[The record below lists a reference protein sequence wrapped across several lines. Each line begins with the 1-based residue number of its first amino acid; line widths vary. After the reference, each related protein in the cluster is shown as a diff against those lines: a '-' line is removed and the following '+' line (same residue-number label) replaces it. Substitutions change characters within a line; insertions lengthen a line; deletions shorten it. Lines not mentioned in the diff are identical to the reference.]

1 MKPIVTIENVSKRYR
16 LGGLHPGY
24 LTFRDMLGGAFQRV
38 AFKRGGGGGDAEAGT
53 AGESRR
59 DFWALRDINLEVR
72 PGELVGVIGR
82 NGAGKST
89 LLKILSRVT
98 KPTTGR
104 VAMYGRV
111 GSLLEV
117 GTGFHAELSGRE
129 NVFLSGAIL
138 GMRRAEIERKFD
150 EIVAFS
156 ELEKFIDTPVKRY
169 SSGMYV
175 RLAFS
180 VAAHLEPEILIMDEV
195 LAVGDAAFQQKCL
208 DKMHDIRRHGR
219 TIFFV
224 SHNMPAVTRLCRRV
238 ILLHEGRIVSEGE
251 PQAVVNDY
259 LSASWN
265 IAAVRE
271 WPTVADAPG
280 NDVVRLARVRVLDDA
295 CAPSTAFDIRRP
307 VRIEITYD
315 VLAGGRVLTPH
326 VEFHDDGGIN
336 VFSSHDTGEAW
347 RRTPRAPGRYASVIT
362 IPGNMLSEGTLRA
375 HVAVM
380 SHVPQTTLHAQERN
394 VVAFQIIDS
403 QQGDSARG
411 DYIGPIPGIV
421 RPLLDWETARLDP
434 PPPHGRDA
442 PPVQVAPPV
451 QNAPPPDS
459 RLPPAD
465 S

>member
-1 MKPIVTIENVSKRYR
+1 MKPIVKIENVSKRYR

-24 LTFRDMLGGAFQRV
+24 LTIRDMLGGALRMPFR
-38 AFKRGGGGGDAEAGT
+38 RGDARDDEQ
-53 AGESRR
+53 RR
-59 DFWALRDINLEVR
+59 DFWALRDIDLSVHA
-72 PGELVGVIGR
+72 GELIGVIGR

-104 VAMYGRV
+104 VEMYGRV

-208 DKMHDIRRHGR
+208 DKMHAIRQHGR

-224 SHNMPAVTRLCRRV
+224 SHNMPAVTRLCRRA

-251 PQAVVNDY
+251 PQAVINDY

-265 IAAVRE
+265 ITAERE
-271 WPTVADAPG
+271 WLSHAEAPG
-280 NDVVRLARVRVLDDA
+280 NHVVRLARVRVLDETGA
-295 CAPSTAFDIRRP
+295 NVTAFDIRHP
-307 VRIEITYD
+307 VRVEITYD
-315 VLAGGRVLTPH
+315 VLEAGHVLTPH
-326 VEFHDDGGIN
+326 VGLVNEEG
-336 VFSSHDTGEAW
+336 VRAFSSHDTSDEW
-347 RRTPRAPGRYASVIT
+347 RRKPRETGRYASVIT
-362 IPGNMLSEGTLRA
+362 IPGNLLSEGTLRA
-375 HVAVM
+375 HASVM
-380 SHVPQTTLHAQERN
+380 SHTPTTTLHAQERN
-394 VVAFQIIDS
+394 VVAFQVIDT

-411 DYIGPIPGIV
+411 DYIGPIPGVV
-421 RPLLDWETARLDP
+421 RPLLNWTTSLEAD
-434 PPPHGRDA
+434 GR
-442 PPVQVAPPV
+442 
-451 QNAPPPDS
+451 
-459 RLPPAD
+459 
-465 S
+465 

>member
-1 MKPIVTIENVSKRYR
+1 MKPIVKIENVSKRYR

-24 LTFRDMLGGAFQRV
+24 LTFRDMVGGALGRV
-38 AFKRGGGGGDAEAGT
+38 TFKRGGDGGQ
-53 AGESRR
+53 AGEQRR
-59 DFWALRDINLEVR
+59 DFWALRDINLSVQ
-72 PGELVGVIGR
+72 PGELIGVIGR

-104 VAMYGRV
+104 VEMYGRV

-138 GMRRAEIERKFD
+138 GMRRTEIARKFD
-150 EIVAFS
+150 EIVVFS

-208 DKMHDIRRHGR
+208 DKMHAIRQHGR

-238 ILLHEGRIVSEGE
+238 ILLHAGQIVSEGE
-251 PQAVVNDY
+251 PQTVVNDY

-265 IAAVRE
+265 ITAEHE
-271 WPTVADAPG
+271 WTTPADAPG
-280 NDVVRLARVRVLDDA
+280 NDVARLRRVRVLDEA
-295 CAPSTAFDIRRP
+295 GALSTAFDIRRP
-307 VRIEITYD
+307 VHVEITYD
-315 VLAGGRVLTPH
+315 VLADGHILTPH
-326 VEFHDDGGIN
+326 VELHNEEG
-336 VFSSHDTGEAW
+336 VHAFSSHDTSDEW
-347 RRTPRAPGRYASVIT
+347 RRTARARGRYASVIAL
-362 IPGNMLSEGTLRA
+362 PGNLLSEGTLRA
-375 HVAVM
+375 HVSLM
-380 SHVPQTTLHAQERN
+380 SHTPTTKLHAQARN
-394 VVAFQIIDS
+394 VVAFQVIDS
-403 QQGDSARG
+403 AQHGDSARG
-411 DYIGPIPGIV
+411 DYIGPIPGVV
-421 RPLLDWETARLDP
+421 RPLLNWTTSLEAN
-434 PPPHGRDA
+434 GR
-442 PPVQVAPPV
+442 
-451 QNAPPPDS
+451 
-459 RLPPAD
+459 
-465 S
+465 

>member
-24 LTFRDMLGGAFQRV
+24 QTFRDLIGGALGRV
-38 AFKRGGGGGDAEAGT
+38 AFKRGGGSDDETT
-53 AGESRR
+53 AGERRR
-59 DFWALRDINLEVR
+59 DFWALRDINLTVH

-104 VAMYGRV
+104 VALYGRV

-129 NVFLSGAIL
+129 NIFLSGAIL

-208 DKMHDIRRHGR
+208 DKMHAIRQHGR

-224 SHNMPAVTRLCRRV
+224 SHSMPAVTRLCRRV
-238 ILLHEGRIVSEGE
+238 ILLHEGRIVSEGDS
-251 PQAVVNDY
+251 QTVVNEY

-265 IAAVRE
+265 ITSECE
-271 WPTVADAPG
+271 WLTPEDAPG
-280 NDVVRLARVRVLDDA
+280 NDVVRLARVCVLNDA
-295 CAPSTAFDIRRP
+295 GATATAFDIRRP

-315 VLAGGRVLTPH
+315 VQAGGHVLTPH
-326 VEFHDDGGIN
+326 VEFHNDVGVH
-336 VFSSHDTGEAW
+336 VFSSHDTGAAW
-347 RRTPRAPGRYASVIT
+347 RRTPREVGRYSSVIT
-362 IPGNMLSEGTLRA
+362 IPGNTFSEGMLRA
-375 HVAVM
+375 HVSVM
-380 SHVPQTTLHAQERN
+380 SHVPQTMLHAQARN
-394 VVAFQIIDS
+394 AVAFQVVDS

-411 DYIGPIPGIV
+411 DYIGPIPGVV
-421 RPLLDWETARLDP
+421 RPLLGWATARLDA
-434 PPPHGRDA
+434 PHG
-442 PPVQVAPPV
+442 P
-451 QNAPPPDS
+451 NAPRPRNGNAAASSPGS
-459 RLPPAD
+459 
-465 S
+465 

>member
-24 LTFRDMLGGAFQRV
+24 MTFRGMIGNALGRV
-38 AFKRGGGGGDAEAGT
+38 AFKRAGGDDEVA
-53 AGESRR
+53 AGESPR
-59 DFWALRDINLEVR
+59 DFWALRDINLTVR
-72 PGELVGVIGR
+72 PGELIGVIGR

-138 GMRRAEIERKFD
+138 GMRRAEIRRKFD

-208 DKMHDIRRHGR
+208 DKMHAIRQHGR

-224 SHNMPAVTRLCRRV
+224 SHSMPAVTRLCRRV
-238 ILLHEGRIVSEGE
+238 LLLHEGRIVSEGE
-251 PQAVVNDY
+251 PQTVVNDY

-265 IAAVRE
+265 ITAERE
-271 WPTVADAPG
+271 WPDQEGAPG
-280 NDVVRLARVRVLDDA
+280 NDVVRLARVRVIDA
-295 CAPSTAFDIRRP
+295 TGAPSTAFDIRRP
-307 VRIEITYD
+307 VHVEITYD
-315 VLAGGRVLTPH
+315 VLAGGHVLTPH
-326 VEFHDDGGIN
+326 VEFHNDEGVE
-336 VFSSHDTGEAW
+336 VFGSHDTGEAW
-347 RRTPRAPGRYASVIT
+347 RRTPREAGRYTSIMT

-375 HVAVM
+375 NVSVM
-380 SHVPQTTLHAQERN
+380 SHVPRTTLHAQAQG
-394 VVAFQIIDS
+394 VVAFQVIDS

-411 DYIGPIPGIV
+411 DYIGPLPGVV
-421 RPLLDWETARLDP
+421 RPLLDWETTRLGATAQR
-434 PPPHGRDA
+434 GRSA
-442 PPVQVAPPV
+442 
-451 QNAPPPDS
+451 S
-459 RLPPAD
+459 LPPG

>member
-38 AFKRGGGGGDAEAGT
+38 AFKRSSEEVK

-59 DFWALRDINLEVR
+59 DFWALRDINLTVR
-72 PGELVGVIGR
+72 PGELIGIIGR

-138 GMRRAEIERKFD
+138 GMRRTEIERKFD

-156 ELEKFIDTPVKRY
+156 ELEQFIDTPVKRY

-208 DKMHDIRRHGR
+208 DKMHAIRQHGR

-224 SHNMPAVTRLCRRV
+224 SHSMPAVTRLCRRV
-238 ILLHEGRIVSEGE
+238 LLLHEGRIVSEGE

-265 IAAVRE
+265 IAAERE
-271 WPTVADAPG
+271 WLTKADAPG
-280 NDVVRLARVRVLDDA
+280 NDVVRLARVRVLDDRGA
-295 CAPSTAFDIRRP
+295 SATAFDIRHP

-315 VLAGGRVLTPH
+315 VLEGGHVLTPH
-326 VEFHDDGGIN
+326 VEFHNDVGIN
-336 VFSSHDTGEAW
+336 VFGSHDTGAAW
-347 RRTPRAPGRYASVIT
+347 RRTPRAPGRYSSIIT
-362 IPGNMLSEGTLRA
+362 IPGNMLAEGTLRT

-380 SHVPQTTLHAQERN
+380 SHVPQTMLHAQARN

-411 DYIGPIPGIV
+411 DYIGPIPGV
-421 RPLLDWETARLDP
+421 MRPLLDWATARLDAPPQEQSTTP
-434 PPPHGRDA
+434 PPSSG
-442 PPVQVAPPV
+442 
-451 QNAPPPDS
+451 
-459 RLPPAD
+459 L
-465 S
+465 